1 MAKVLSSPNRFD
13 IEKIKNKKRGNSKM
27 FEKKI
32 AKTQW
37 DMIKKV
43 IKSLAIS
50 FAIDMYLMCQLFQLF
65 FTNLRSKWKKI
76 TMFRLKKKNKKLK
89 EKRGKEERKRRK
101 KDRVE
106 NYV

>member
-13 IEKIKNKKRGNSKM
+13 IEKIKNKKRGHSKM

-37 DMIKKV
+37 DVIKKV

-50 FAIDMYLMCQLFQLF
+50 FAIDMDLMCQLFQLF
-65 FTNLRSKWKKI
+65 FTNLRSKWKRI
-76 TMFRLKKKNKKLK
+76 TMFRLKNKKIKNWRKK
-89 EKRGKEERKRRK
+89 EGRKRGRGGK
-101 KDRVE
+101 KTV
-106 NYV
+106 